1 MRSDV
6 ILMLQIQIRVTEDHH
21 PRPISGVC
29 RDVVIDACNDDDTHF
44 GLFRDGRNG
53 LSVVWINAD

>member
-1 MRSDV
+1 MRNDV
-6 ILMLQIQIRVTEDHH
+6 ILTLQIQIRVTEDHH
-21 PRPISGVC
+21 PRPITMVFRGH
-29 RDVVIDACNDDDTHF
+29 VIDACNDDDTHF